1 MFSKSVVVFMTAAA
15 IAAGTAASKPA
26 NAFELRIWDG
36 EARVCDD
43 QRILRKIERRFRRQ
57 VVDVPNLPDVEI
69 EAINR
74 IHQHRYLPAHED
86 RPIARRYCHGTAQ
99 LSDGRHKKI
108 WFLIEDH
115 QGFAGIDDN
124 VEFCV
129 SGFDRW
135 NVYNSYCRILR

>member
-1 MFSKSVVVFMTAAA
+1 MPSFPFKSMMIAAA
-15 IAAGTAASKPA
+15 VAAGAAAASPA
-26 NAFELRIWDG
+26 GAFELRIWDG
-36 EARVCDD
+36 EARSCDD
-43 QRILRKIERRFRRQ
+43 AKMLRKIERRFRHQ
-57 VVDVPNLPDVEI
+57 VTNVPHLPDVEI
-69 EAINR
+69 EEIDR

-99 LSDGRHKKI
+99 LSDGRRKRI
-108 WFLIEDH
+108 WYLIEDH